1 MKLNLRKHKI
11 LATHKLKLR
20 ERLSSGFQFG
30 VISVLGYLGLGLG
43 LMECSERLRG
53 NERPVMLNGGR
64 RQGLKFTGQK
74 KKKMSAI

>member
-30 VISVLGYLGLGLG
+30 VILVLGNLGLGLG
-43 LMECSERLRG
+43 LIE
-53 NERPVMLNGGR
+53 
-64 RQGLKFTGQK
+64 
-74 KKKMSAI
+74 